1 MAFPLPEAF
10 LSRMQQLLPEKSE
23 YESFIQSYDKDHYQA
38 LRINPLKG
46 DAWLHAYA
54 CTMVLHRILLSTGA
68 APGQIP
74 VSRSR
79 CLLHTGTECDGTCCL
94 FRRTAR

>member
-46 DAWLHAYA
+46 DAGTLFSRLG
-54 CTMVLHRILLSTGA
+54 CTLT
-68 APGQIP
+68 P
-74 VSRSR
+74 VP
-79 CLLHTGTECDGTCCL
+79 
-94 FRRTAR
+94 

>member
-38 LRINPLKG
+38 SYLPICAKAYLKK
-46 DAWLHAYA
+46 DF
-54 CTMVLHRILLSTGA
+54 VEKR
-68 APGQIP
+68 
-74 VSRSR
+74 
-79 CLLHTGTECDGTCCL
+79 
-94 FRRTAR
+94 

>member
-46 DAWLHAYA
+46 DAGTLFSRLG
-54 CTMVLHRILLSTGA
+54 CTLTPVPWCSTGFYYPQELH
-68 APGQIP
+68 PGKSP
-74 VSRSR
+74 NPDA
-79 CLLHTGTECDGTCCL
+79 GT
-94 FRRTAR
+94 

>member
-23 YESFIQSYDKDHYQA
+23 YEAFIQSYDKDHYQA

-46 DAWLHAYA
+46 DAGTLFSLAARLRLYHGAPQDFII
-54 CTMVLHRILLSTGA
+54 HRSCIRANPRITKPVPTTYRNRVRWHLL
-68 APGQIP
+68 PI
-74 VSRSR
+74 
-79 CLLHTGTECDGTCCL
+79 
-94 FRRTAR
+94 